1 MFMYILLTA
10 VCVAMAFFVNGS
22 YRRQLNTAGPEGKAY
37 DVGGRLYTTATAGRQ
52 ETVNRCMLVGI
63 FLVLFALSALRVGIG
78 NDYWTYRTEFLDIH
92 RADTP
97 ISFEIGFQTF
107 VRLMQAIVGVDNYIP
122 IFAVVAFF
130 TCLFFIKGIYDTSD
144 WFVMSFFMFM
154 ANGFYFMS
162 FSNIR
167 YYLVLALV
175 LYSMKFFFSKRFIP
189 FCLIIIFA
197 AFFHMTVLLV
207 IPAYL
212 IAYYLKWSK
221 KTYWMIPVAAAI
233 LVFARIPI
241 RRLIFVFYPFY
252 EGDAILDVANISY
265 INIAKCAAVMVLSL
279 IYYKKAVKGNSK
291 AEMFFNLNLFALL
304 LYSCATYVP
313 ELSRVCYYLIIGQ
326 IFLVPTVLR
335 SIEKKSM
342 RIFWTVSVSVAYF
355 LYFIMFLIEGS
366 NPVIQ
371 ILPYFSW
378 YFS

>member
-63 FLVLFALSALRVGIG
+63 FFVLFALSALRVGIG

-265 INIAKCAAVMVLSL
+265 INIAKCAAVLVLSL
-279 IYYKKAVKGNSK
+279 IYYKKAVKGNAK

-335 SIEKKSM
+335 SIEKKGM

>member
-265 INIAKCAAVMVLSL
+265 INIAKCAAVLVLSL
-279 IYYKKAVKGNSK
+279 IYYKKAVKGNAK

>member
-22 YRRQLNTAGPEGKAY
+22 YRRQLHTVGQEKASF
-37 DVGGRLYTTATAGRQ
+37 DMGGRQYVTAAPGRQ
-52 ETVNRCMLVGI
+52 ETINRCMLVGI

-78 NDYWTYRTEFLDIH
+78 NDYWTYRDEFIDIH

-97 ISFEIGFQTF
+97 TSFEIGFQTL
-107 VRLMQAIVGVDNYIP
+107 VRIMQAMVGVNNYIP

-144 WFVMSFFMFM
+144 WFVMSFFLFM

-175 LYSMKFFFSKRFIP
+175 IYSLKFLFAKRFVP

-197 AFFHMTVLLV
+197 AFFHMTVLVV
-207 IPAYL
+207 IPAYFV
-212 IAYYLKWSK
+212 AYYLKWSK
-221 KTYWMIPVAAAI
+221 KTYWIIPVAAAI
-233 LVFARIPI
+233 LIFARIPI
-241 RRLIFVFYPFY
+241 RRLIFVFYPYY

-265 INIAKCAAVMVLSL
+265 VNIAKCAAVLIFSL
-279 IYYKKAVKGNSK
+279 IYYKKAVKGNAK
-291 AEMFFNLNLFALL
+291 AETFFNMNLFALL

-313 ELSRVCYYLIIGQ
+313 ELSRICYYLIISQ
-326 IFLVPTVLR
+326 IFLIPIVIKSV
-335 SIEKKSM
+335 EKKGWK
-342 RIFWTVSVSVAYF
+342 IFWTASISVAYF
-355 LYFIMFLIEGS
+355 MYFIMFLIEGY

>member
-22 YRRQLNTAGPEGKAY
+22 YRRQLNTSGQSNDALDIGARKY
-37 DVGGRLYTTATAGRQ
+37 YTAMPGRQ
-52 ETVNRCMLVGI
+52 ETINRCMLVGI
-63 FLVLFALSALRVGIG
+63 FLVLFSLSAMRVGIG
-78 NDYWTYRTEFLDIH
+78 NDYWTYRDEFLDIY

-97 ISFEIGFQTF
+97 TSFEIGFQTF
-107 VRLMQAIVGVDNYIP
+107 IRIMQAIVGVKNYIP

-144 WFVMSFFMFM
+144 WFVMSFFLFM

-175 LYSMKFFFSKRFIP
+175 VYSMKFLFSKRFIP

-207 IPAYL
+207 IPAYFV
-212 IAYYLKWSK
+212 AYYLKWNK
-221 KTYWMIPVAAAI
+221 KTYWMIPTAAAI

-241 RRLIFVFYPFY
+241 RRLIFVFYPYY
-252 EGDAILDVANISY
+252 EGDLILDVTNISY
-265 INIAKCAAVMVLSL
+265 VNIAKCFAVLVFSL
-279 IYYKKAVKGNSK
+279 IYYKKAIKGNAK
-291 AEMFFNLNLFALL
+291 AETFFNMNLFALI

-313 ELSRVCYYLIIGQ
+313 ELSRICYYLIISQ
-326 IFLVPTVLR
+326 IFLIPIVLR
-335 SIEKKSM
+335 SVEKKGW
-342 RIFWTVSVSVAYF
+342 RIFWTISISTAYF
-355 LYFIMFLIEGS
+355 MYFIMFLREGY

-378 YFS
+378 FFS

>member
-37 DVGGRLYTTATAGRQ
+37 DVGGRSYTTATAGRQ

-63 FLVLFALSALRVGIG
+63 FLVLFALAALRVGIG

-265 INIAKCAAVMVLSL
+265 INIAKCAAVLVLSL

>member
-37 DVGGRLYTTATAGRQ
+37 DVSGRLYTTATAGRQ

-279 IYYKKAVKGNSK
+279 IYYKKAVKGNAK

-335 SIEKKSM
+335 SIEKKGM